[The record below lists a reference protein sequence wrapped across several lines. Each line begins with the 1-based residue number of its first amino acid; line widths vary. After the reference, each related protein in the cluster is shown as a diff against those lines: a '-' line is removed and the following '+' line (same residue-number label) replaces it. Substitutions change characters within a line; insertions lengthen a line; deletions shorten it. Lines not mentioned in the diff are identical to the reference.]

1 MLVSTHNYGLAQVF
15 AKMSEIN
22 GVCSKVTGVCSK
34 VNHGLSQVFAEMRQ
48 IKGRTKADKTKESR
62 YKTSKG
68 AGLTRL
74 EVMHL
79 IQTQRFEN
87 LRESLEVFNPKSPTL
102 KPKP

>member
-1 MLVSTHNYGLAQVF
+1 MLVSTHNYGLA
-15 AKMSEIN
+15 
-22 GVCSKVTGVCSK
+22 
-34 VNHGLSQVFAEMRQ
+34 QVFAEMRQ